1 MKHLLITIII
11 AVFFSLYYFPFEFTF
26 LSGVNTKMILAV
38 IGLILLSLTAIKK
51 KDIYAPFEIVVVIV
65 ISLLYSLLSYFSV
78 VYNNTYDMTYALY
91 FISMIVW
98 LSAAYTIVCLIKKNH
113 GNIDMQLIFHYMA
126 IVCAIQAVLGIVIDN
141 IPIVQ
146 QWVDVYI
153 NQDQA
158 FLHKV
163 NRLYGIGA
171 SFDTAGIRFSCAL
184 VGIGY
189 LLTRDIPDKMRF
201 FYFILWTVIVVLGSV
216 MSRTTLVGTVASLGY
231 ILIERISLGKGK
243 TIKFFRIILSV
254 SVIVILFVSI
264 VVYCYNTIPEF
275 RSYLQYGFEGFFKF
289 YETGRWSTD
298 STDKLQ
304 RMVIF
309 PNNTKTWLIGDGW
322 FEAPSG
328 NGFYMG
334 TDVGYLRLIFYS
346 GIMGLALFS
355 SLFVFC
361 TTALS
366 KRWMS
371 DRVLFNIFLIL
382 QAIFWVKISTD
393 IFLVY
398 ALLLLLPKDGDKIKN
413 NIFTT

>member
-126 IVCAIQAVLGIVIDN
+126 IVCAIQAILGVVIDN
-141 IPIVQ
+141 VPSIQ
-146 QWVDVYI
+146 QWVDAYV
-153 NQDQA
+153 NQDQN
-158 FLHKV
+158 FLHRV
-163 NRLYGIGA
+163 HRLYGIGA

-289 YETGRWSTD
+289 YETGRWVTD

-366 KRWMS
+366 KRWES

>member
-38 IGLILLSLTAIKK
+38 MGLILLSLTAIKK

-141 IPIVQ
+141 VPIVQ

-171 SFDTAGIRFSCAL
+171 SFDSAGIRFSCAL

-189 LLTRDIPDKMRF
+189 LLTRDIPAKMRF
-201 FYFILWTVIVVLGSV
+201 FYFILWTVIVVLGNV

-289 YETGRWSTD
+289 YETGRWGTD

>member
-38 IGLILLSLTAIKK
+38 IGLLVLPISAIRKK
-51 KDIYAPFEIVVVIV
+51 EVYVRSEIVGVVV
-65 ISLLYSLLSYFSV
+65 ISLLYSLISYISV
-78 VYNNTYDMTYALY
+78 VHNNTSDMTYALY
-91 FISMIVW
+91 FISMAVW
-98 LSAAYTIVCLIKKNH
+98 LSAAYTTVCLIKKLH
-113 GNIDMQLIFHYMA
+113 GDINMQLIFHYMA
-126 IVCAIQAVLGIVIDN
+126 IVCAIQAILGVVIDN
-141 IPIVQ
+141 VPSIQ
-146 QWVDVYI
+146 QWVDAYV
-153 NQDQA
+153 NQDQN
-158 FLHKV
+158 FLHRV
-163 NRLYGIGA
+163 HRLYGIGA
-171 SFDTAGIRFSCAL
+171 SFDTAGIRFYCAL

-189 LLTRDIPDKMRF
+189 LLMKSVSNKLRY
-201 FYFILWTVIVVLGSV
+201 FYIILWAIIVVLGNI
-216 MSRTTLVGTVASLGY
+216 MSRTTTIGAVASIGY
-231 ILIERISLGKGK
+231 ILIERMSPGKGK

-289 YETGRWSTD
+289 YETGRWVTD

-309 PNNTKTWLIGDGW
+309 PDNIKTWLIGDGW
-322 FEAPSG
+322 FDAPSG
-328 NGFYMG
+328 IGFYMA
-334 TDVGYLRLIFYS
+334 TDIGYLRLIFYS
-346 GIMGLALFS
+346 GILGLAFFS

-361 TTALS
+361 TTMFS
-366 KRWMS
+366 KKWKC

>member
-1 MKHLLITIII
+1 
-11 AVFFSLYYFPFEFTF
+11 
-26 LSGVNTKMILAV
+26 MILAV
-38 IGLILLSLTAIKK
+38 MGLILLSLTAIKK

-141 IPIVQ
+141 VPIVQ

-171 SFDTAGIRFSCAL
+171 SFDSAGIRFSCAL

-189 LLTRDIPDKMRF
+189 LLTRDIPAKMRF
-201 FYFILWTVIVVLGSV
+201 FYFILWTVIVVLGNV

-289 YETGRWSTD
+289 YETGRWGTD

>member
-38 IGLILLSLTAIKK
+38 IGLILLSRTAIKK

-141 IPIVQ
+141 VPIVQ

-201 FYFILWTVIVVLGSV
+201 FYFILWTVIVVLGNV

-289 YETGRWSTD
+289 YETGRWVTD